1 MSEKRTREHLG
12 APPTPEPGWVFDV
25 DDRHEGAVSSAEI
38 LEVLAV
44 PGYTM
49 FRVRWE
55 DGSESTFV
63 PACGHHAYP
72 PSVRASARVA

>member
-1 MSEKRTREHLG
+1 MSEKRTREHMTA
-12 APPTPEPGWVFDV
+12 APVPACGWIFDV
-25 DDRHEGAVSSAEI
+25 EDRHEGALSNAEI

-49 FRVRWE
+49 YRVRWE

-63 PACGHHAYP
+63 PSSGHCAHP
-72 PSVRASARVA
+72 PIGLTAEVGA